1 MSKPVINDWV
11 KEVHAAMLESGS
23 RLSYDQMR
31 AMYGYP
37 KGGVNLEAVFD
48 RAVAAG
54 WFEAQ
59 GRGFVA
65 LGRAVTPPP
74 SWRYLDKLSQVP
86 SVFHLR

>member
-1 MSKPVINDWV
+1 MSAPVINGWV
-11 KEVHAAMLESGS
+11 QKVHAAMLESGS

-31 AMYGYP
+31 ALYGVP
-37 KGGVNLEAVFD
+37 GGGVNLEAVFN
-48 RAVAAG
+48 RAVDAG

-65 LGRAVTPPP
+65 LGRAVSPPP